1 MQHKTGMRIDSHQ
14 HFWMYDPV
22 KDAWITDRMK
32 AIKKNF
38 VPEDVRPLLDAH
50 KIDGAV
56 AVQADQSERETMYLL
71 GLARQHSFIKGVVG
85 WVDFRAKNIGERL
98 DYFSQFSLVKGFRH
112 IVQSEPQDDFLLRED
127 FCRGI
132 GLLRDY
138 GYTYDILIYPRHM
151 RYAEAFVKRF
161 PDQKFVIDHLAKPLI
176 RDGKVNGWKQD
187 LKAFAG
193 FENVY
198 CKLAGL
204 VNEAD
209 WVKWKIDDFR
219 IYIDT
224 VFEIFGPDR
233 VMFGSDWP
241 VCLVGAS
248 YDEVCRIVEQ
258 NSLMLTVSE
267 KEKLW
272 GGNACKFYNL

>member
-1 MQHKTGMRIDSHQ
+1 
-14 HFWMYDPV
+14 MYDPV

>member
-1 MQHKTGMRIDSHQ
+1 MRIDSHQ
-14 HFWMYDPV
+14 HFWIYDPV

-38 VPEDVRPLLDAH
+38 LPEDVKPLLDAH
-50 KIDGAV
+50 KIDGVV
-56 AVQADQSERETMYLL
+56 AVQADQSERETMYLVE
-71 GLARQHSFIKGVVG
+71 LARQHDFIKGVVG
-85 WVDFRAKNIGERL
+85 WVDFRAENIGERL
-98 DYFSQFSLVKGFRH
+98 EYFSQFNLVKGFRH

-132 GLLRDY
+132 ALLRDY
-138 GYTYDILIYPRHM
+138 DYTYDILIYPRHLKH
-151 RYAEAFVKRF
+151 AKAFVKRF

-176 RDGKVNGWKQD
+176 RDGKVNEWKED
-187 LKAFAG
+187 LKAFAEFG
-193 FENVY
+193 NVF
-198 CKLAGL
+198 CKIAGL

-219 IYIDT
+219 IYINT

-248 YDEVCRIVEQ
+248 YTEVYRIVEQ
-258 NSLMLTVSE
+258 NSLSLTLAE

-272 GGNACKFYNL
+272 GGNACKFYKL